1 MGEHGRHIAR
11 QLWVGLSSTTTVHPH
26 CTPVTLPS
34 DGVLQLADSVITLTT
49 DVVFQPECTGDLS
62 GDMVSIAHLR
72 DPFYASTIP
81 MVYVIAATT
90 VIAWVLVVMLTIAS
104 RTSYLGAP
112 HAAPAFSNGHGIIG
126 GANGGNSGLSGAGS
140 RPWLQKVAAL
150 AVAISLTIATA
161 DTLEV
166 AQRQYGSGIMDAPAL
181 RREVLGSTEIRVTR
195 VVSDIFLWLAQV
207 QTLIRLFP
215 RHKEKVMIKW
225 IGFVLIIFDTVFSC
239 LNSFLIN
246 GEAKGRNFVDAIPA
260 LSYLFELALGL
271 LYAAWVM
278 YYSLTKRR
286 YAFYHPKMR
295 NILLIAIL
303 SLVSI
308 LTPVVFFITDVS
320 NQDVAGWG
328 DYFRWVGAAAASVV
342 VWEWVERI
350 EALESDDKKDGILG
364 REVFDGDEMLDV
376 VPSSGEEAAWTQSR
390 NLRRNFRRHGRD
402 DDGDGGGNTS
412 SVMEN
417 GLSHVL
423 AQRFRSKHQQSPQ
436 HYPLGRAHTASAMP
450 HDENGQS
457 ASHTSNENQ
466 QFAHIGGP
474 TPPAPVASPVN
485 RADTTSAAST
495 VYVVRYHP
503 VADVPQPIRRRAAT
517 NRSNAAKQR
526 KANPNSEKAYIDEGD
541 DGEDPSRH
549 REHSRW
555 HAVTNPFKRKRTSPP
570 QEVQRARADIIDDQR
585 AATPAHNFSRWDVR
599 NRFGVLAAEAGD
611 RIRDRNSAR
620 TQQIEPL
627 PVTVIPAQP
636 RGNRAWT
643 PALVE
648 GDVPATQTPGVNTE
662 TDYPPWSVATA
673 AAERRANAASR
684 NRNKE
689 AGGSNQARESP
700 PVLQL
705 SRNGPPRAEDISP
718 VAGRSGTVIVAAPR
732 RYSPSDRENQVSVPP
747 DAREAHRNSPP
758 NG

>member
-1 MGEHGRHIAR
+1 
-11 QLWVGLSSTTTVHPH
+11 
-26 CTPVTLPS
+26 
-34 DGVLQLADSVITLTT
+34 
-49 DVVFQPECTGDLS
+49 
-62 GDMVSIAHLR
+62 
-72 DPFYASTIP
+72 

-166 AQRQYGSGIMDAPAL
+166 AERQYHQGIMDAPAL

-195 VVSDIFLWLAQV
+195 VVSDVFLWLAQV
-207 QTLIRLFP
+207 QTLVRLFP

-225 IGFVLIIFDTVFSC
+225 IGFVLIVFDSVFSC

-246 GEAKGRNFVDAIPA
+246 NEAKGRNFVDAIPA

-295 NILLIAIL
+295 SILLISVL

-376 VPSSGEEAAWTQSR
+376 VPSGGEEAAWTQSR
-390 NLRRNFRRHGRD
+390 NLSRNFRRHRRD
-402 DDGDGGGNTS
+402 DDGQGGGNS
-412 SVMEN
+412 SSMMEN
-417 GLSHVL
+417 GFSHV

-436 HYPLGRAHTASAMP
+436 HYPLGRAHTGSALP
-450 HDENGQS
+450 HNDQGQS
-457 ASHTSNENQ
+457 ASNTSNENQ
-466 QFAHIGGP
+466 RTTIVGGP
-474 TPPAPVASPVN
+474 TPPAPAASPVN
-485 RADTTSAAST
+485 RTDTTSAAST

-517 NRSNAAKQR
+517 NRSNNAKQR
-526 KANPNSEKAYIDEGD
+526 KGNANSEKGFVEEDED
-541 DGEDPSRH
+541 ADASHH
-549 REHSRW
+549 REHNKW
-555 HAVTNPFKRKRTSPP
+555 HHVSNPFKRKRTSPP
-570 QEVQRARADIIDDQR
+570 QEVQRARADASNEQR
-585 AATPAHNFSRWDVR
+585 AATPAHNFSKWDVK
-599 NRFGVLAAEAGD
+599 NRLGVLAAETGD
-611 RIRDRNSAR
+611 RIRDRNAAR
-620 TQQIEPL
+620 TKPAEPT

-636 RGNRAWT
+636 RGARTWT
-643 PALVE
+643 PALTD
-648 GDVPATQTPGVNTE
+648 GDNPTTATPGIA
-662 TDYPPWSVATA
+662 TDTNESPWAIA
-673 AAERRANAASR
+673 RHHRAQ
-684 NRNKE
+684 
-689 AGGSNQARESP
+689 GSNQARESP

-705 SRNGPPRAEDISP
+705 SRNGPPRADDISP
-718 VAGRSGTVIVAAPR
+718 VAGRQRGTVIVPAPR
-732 RYSPSDRENQVSVPP
+732 RLSPSERSEQGNGQDFSREMGNAFRGSPSNDR
-747 DAREAHRNSPP
+747 
-758 NG
+758 

>member
-1 MGEHGRHIAR
+1 MGDDARHIAR
-11 QLWVGLSSTTTVHPH
+11 QLWNLPSSTTALQPH

-34 DGVLQLADSVITLTT
+34 NGILSLADSVITLTT
-49 DVVFQPECTGDLS
+49 DVVFQPECTGTVS
-62 GDMVSIAHLR
+62 GDIVPVANLR

-166 AQRQYGSGIMDAPAL
+166 AQRQYGQGIMDAPAL
-181 RREVLGSTEIRVTR
+181 RREVLGSVEIRVTR
-195 VVSDIFLWLAQV
+195 VVSDVFLWLAQV
-207 QTLIRLFP
+207 QTLVRLFP

-225 IGFVLIIFDTVFSC
+225 IGFVLIVFDSVFSC

-246 GEAKGRNFVDAIPA
+246 GDAKGRNFVDAIPA

-271 LYAAWVM
+271 LYAAWVI

-295 NILLIAIL
+295 NIVLISAL

-376 VPSSGEEAAWTQSR
+376 VPSGGDEAAWTQSR
-390 NLRRNFRRHGRD
+390 NLSRNFRRHRRD
-402 DDGDGGGNTS
+402 DDGQGGGNHS
-412 SVMEN
+412 SMMEN
-417 GLSHVL
+417 GFSNV

-436 HYPLGRAHTASAMP
+436 HYPLGRAHTGSVLP
-450 HDENGQS
+450 NNDQGQNS
-457 ASHTSNENQ
+457 ASHSSNENQ
-466 QFAHIGGP
+466 QSTMIGGP
-474 TPPAPVASPVN
+474 TPPAPAASPVN
-485 RADTTSAAST
+485 RTDTTSAAST

-517 NRSNAAKQR
+517 NRSNTGKQR
-526 KANPNSEKAYIDEGD
+526 KGDPRSEKALVEDDED
-541 DGEDPSRH
+541 ADASHH
-549 REHSRW
+549 REHNKWRNVS
-555 HAVTNPFKRKRTSPP
+555 NPFKRKRTSPP
-570 QEVQRARADIIDDQR
+570 QEVQRARADAVNEQR
-585 AATPAHNFSRWDVR
+585 STTPAHNFSKWDVK
-599 NRFGVLAAEAGD
+599 NRLGVLAAETGD
-611 RIRDRNSAR
+611 RIRDRNAAR
-620 TQQIEPL
+620 AKPAEPTS
-627 PVTVIPAQP
+627 VTVIPAQP
-636 RGNRAWT
+636 RGARTWT
-643 PALVE
+643 PALTD
-648 GDVPATQTPGVNTE
+648 GDNPTSQTPGIA
-662 TDYPPWSVATA
+662 TDTNQNPWATV
-673 AAERRANAASR
+673 RSR
-684 NRNKE
+684 VE
-689 AGGSNQARESP
+689 SSNQARESP

-705 SRNGPPRAEDISP
+705 SRNGPPRADDISP
-718 VAGRSGTVIVAAPR
+718 IAGGQRGTVIVPAPR
-732 RYSPSDRENQVSVPP
+732 RLSPSERSDHVNGQSSSTNIPRETGDAFRGSPSNDR
-747 DAREAHRNSPP
+747 
-758 NG
+758 